1 MEENVEHSLSMA
13 ESDFV
18 NEGADWFKKKSAP
31 LFKAPFWIL
40 VFLSREALFV
50 KEIKLSDVKVY
61 SLKVTMILQ
70 MLHKKLIN
78 P

>member
-50 KEIKLSDVKVY
+50 KVNKIVRRKSLQIKSYHDITN
-61 SLKVTMILQ
+61 VT
-70 MLHKKLIN
+70 
-78 P
+78 